1 MLKKEIEKSI
11 MNHNMKKTIKVED
24 YLPGEWLSPMLDGSN
39 VEGKFKT
46 RKGLLAMKKANIQ
59 VSNKDFSSSIIL

>member
-1 MLKKEIEKSI
+1 
-11 MNHNMKKTIKVED
+11 MKKTIKVED

-59 VSNKDFSSSIIL
+59 VSNKDF